1 MKRIEILSPRLA
13 NQIAAGEVVER
24 PANVV
29 KELMENSLDAGAT
42 RIEVDIEQGGV
53 KLIRIRDNGFG
64 IEKDDLPLSLSRHAT
79 SKIKDLDDLE
89 AVQSLGFRG
98 EALASIASVSRLVLS
113 SHEKEHEEAWQVVAE
128 GRDMA
133 TEIKPCAHP
142 VGTTVEMRDLFFNT
156 PARRKFL
163 RTEKTEFNHLEEVV
177 KRMAL
182 SRYDVSFQ
190 LRHNQKVIHSLRPC
204 TSEFDQEKRVATLL
218 SATFMQQ
225 AVHIDMEGAGLK
237 LWGWVGLPTFSRSQ
251 ADMQYF
257 FVNGRIVRDKLVA
270 HAIRQAYQ
278 DVLYHGRHSA
288 FVLYLEV
295 DPSLVDVNVHPTKH
309 EVRFRDGRLVH
320 DFLFRT
326 LHKTLG
332 SVRPETDPNAR
343 AQTEASLQQQP
354 QVSGVQAGEFAGQ
367 GAMPLA
373 QLQGQSQH
381 IPQTPGQQ
389 AGGYQQPWQQS
400 NMPQPGQ
407 VNEQMA
413 SYGQLHESAQA
424 NPLQSINADGQ
435 NSEGQTV
442 PPLGYAIAQLHGV
455 FILSQNQAG
464 MVVVDMH
471 AAHERITY
479 ERLKTAYDEQGI
491 PSQPL
496 LVPESVHVSAEQAD
510 MAEQHAEELSKLGF
524 NLERLGP
531 ENLVIR
537 QMPILLRNANSEAI
551 VVKVLEDFRQHGA
564 TRHMTEFR
572 NEVLS
577 SMACH
582 GSVRANRQLTIAEMN
597 GLLRDMEQTERS
609 GQCNHGRP
617 TWTQMTMKELDKLFM
632 RGQ

>member
-29 KELMENSLDAGAT
+29 KELLENSVDAGAT
-42 RIEVDIEQGGV
+42 RIEVDVEQGGV

-64 IEKDDLPLSLSRHAT
+64 IDKDDLPLSLSRHAT
-79 SKIKDLDDLE
+79 SKIKNLDDLE
-89 AVQSLGFRG
+89 SVQSLGFRG
-98 EALASIASVSRLVLS
+98 EALASISSVSRLVLS
-113 SHEKEHEEAWQVVAE
+113 SHEKDSELAWQVTAE

-133 TEIKPCAHP
+133 ADVKPCAHP

-163 RTEKTEFNHLEEVV
+163 RTEKTEFNHLEEVI

-182 SRYDVSFQ
+182 SRFDVGFQ

-204 TSEFDQEKRVATLL
+204 SSEFDQEKRIASLL
-218 SATFMQQ
+218 SAQFMKE
-225 AVHIDMEGAGLK
+225 AVHIDMEAAGLK
-237 LWGWVGLPTFSRSQ
+237 LWGWVGLPTYNRSQ

-278 DVLYHGRHSA
+278 DVLFHGRHSV
-288 FVLYLEV
+288 FVLYLEL
-295 DPSLVDVNVHPTKH
+295 DPALVDVNVHPTKH

-326 LHKTLG
+326 LHKVLG
-332 SVRPETDPNAR
+332 QVRPEVQGDEQTVDLR
-343 AQTEASLQQQP
+343 AQQQ
-354 QVSGVQAGEFAGQ
+354 VTGIQAGEFSGQ
-367 GAMPLA
+367 NNMPLA
-373 QLQGQSQH
+373 QNTAPNS
-381 IPQTPGQQ
+381 
-389 AGGYQQPWQQS
+389 WQQNTQTS
-400 NMPQPGQ
+400 PNNFSAGQ
-407 VNEQMA
+407 VQEQMA
-413 SYGQLHESAQA
+413 TYGQLHEPALGNTAPTTQPVMP
-424 NPLQSINADGQ
+424 NDPNQV
-435 NSEGQTV
+435 V
-442 PPLGYAIAQLHGV
+442 PPLGYAVAQLHGIY
-455 FILSQNQAG
+455 ILSQNEHG

-491 PSQPL
+491 SSQPL
-496 LVPESVHVSAEQAD
+496 LVPETIHVSQEQAD
-510 MAEQHAEELSKLGF
+510 IAEQFSEDLAKLGF
-524 NLERLGP
+524 NLQRLGP
-531 ENLVIR
+531 ESLVIR
-537 QMPILLRNANSEAI
+537 EMPILLRNANSEAL
-551 VVKVLEDFRQHGA
+551 VVKLLEDYRLSGSS
-564 TRHMTEFR
+564 RHMVEFR

-582 GSVRANRQLTIAEMN
+582 GSVRANRQLTLPEMN
-597 GLLRDMEQTERS
+597 GLLRDMEITERS

-617 TWTQMTMKELDKLFM
+617 TWTQMSMNELDKLFM
-632 RGQ
+632 RGR

>member
-29 KELMENSLDAGAT
+29 KELLENSVDAGAT
-42 RIEVDIEQGGV
+42 RIEVDVEQGGV

-79 SKIKDLDDLE
+79 SKIKNLDDLE
-89 AVQSLGFRG
+89 SVQSLGFRG
-98 EALASIASVSRLVLS
+98 EALASISSVSRLVLS
-113 SHEKEHEEAWQVVAE
+113 SHEKDSELAWQVTAE

-133 TEIKPCAHP
+133 ADVKPCAHP

-163 RTEKTEFNHLEEVV
+163 RTEKTEFNHLEEVI

-182 SRYDVSFQ
+182 SRFDVGFQ

-204 TSEFDQEKRVATLL
+204 SSEFDQEKRIASLL
-218 SATFMQQ
+218 SAQFMKE
-225 AVHIDMEGAGLK
+225 AVHIDMEAAGLK
-237 LWGWVGLPTFSRSQ
+237 LWGWVGLPTYNRSQ

-278 DVLYHGRHSA
+278 DVLYHGRHSV
-288 FVLYLEV
+288 FVLYLEL
-295 DPSLVDVNVHPTKH
+295 DPALVDVNVHPTKH

-326 LHKTLG
+326 LHKVLG
-332 SVRPETDPNAR
+332 QVRPEAQGEEQAVDLR
-343 AQTEASLQQQP
+343 AQQSVT
-354 QVSGVQAGEFAGQ
+354 GIQAGEFSGQNNMALAQNTAPSAWSQNAAPSQNNFAAGQ
-367 GAMPLA
+367 
-373 QLQGQSQH
+373 
-381 IPQTPGQQ
+381 
-389 AGGYQQPWQQS
+389 
-400 NMPQPGQ
+400 
-407 VNEQMA
+407 VKEQMA
-413 SYGQLHESAQA
+413 TYGQMHEPAISSMT
-424 NPLQSINADGQ
+424 QSVQPAAMPNDPNQ
-435 NSEGQTV
+435 VV
-442 PPLGYAIAQLHGV
+442 PPLGYAVAQLHGIY
-455 FILSQNQAG
+455 ILSQNEHG
-464 MVVVDMH
+464 MVIVDMH

-491 PSQPL
+491 SSQPL
-496 LVPESVHVSAEQAD
+496 LVPETIHVSQQQADIAEQYRED
-510 MAEQHAEELSKLGF
+510 LGKLGF
-524 NLERLGP
+524 NLQRLGP
-531 ENLVIR
+531 ESLVIR
-537 QMPILLRNANSEAI
+537 EMPILLRNANSEAL
-551 VVKVLEDFRQHGA
+551 VVKLLEDFRLSGSS
-564 TRHMTEFR
+564 RHMVEFR

-582 GSVRANRQLTIAEMN
+582 GSVRANRQLTLPEMN
-597 GLLRDMEQTERS
+597 GLLRDMEITERS

-617 TWTQMTMKELDKLFM
+617 TWTQLSMNELDKLFM
-632 RGQ
+632 RGR